1 MMLMFLRVK
10 GAGWLRHLS
19 LRAAC
24 LWLVSISRE
33 VAVGVVV
40 IFGGYNRMPSYLNS
54 LRLFPVV
61 LLSFLLLF
69 SACGQSST
77 TSSSSVPAQP
87 TATPAL
93 DAYGTPIIV
102 PTSMP
107 QRIVSLVPNMSE
119 ILAALN
125 LQDRVV

>member
-1 MMLMFLRVK
+1 
-10 GAGWLRHLS
+10 
-19 LRAAC
+19 
-24 LWLVSISRE
+24 
-33 VAVGVVV
+33 
-40 IFGGYNRMPSYLNS
+40 MPSYLNYLRS
-54 LRLFPVV
+54 LPVV

-69 SACGQSST
+69 SACGSGST

-87 TATPAL
+87 TVTPAL

-102 PTSMP
+102 PTSTP

-125 LQDRVV
+125 LQDRVVGVDYYTNYPVALASRKKVSDANGSFAVETIVGLHPDLILSWGG